1 MTNILKTFAGGKL
14 ILALEGGYNNQIT
27 ADCAIECINVLL
39 GNPCKPLTKT
49 QYFNHEKTLLQ
60 IQKIIDIHSKYWKY
74 LVPLKIEQKIEKVE
88 KIEIKNKNVETI
100 EKKLDDLKIE

>member
-14 ILALEGGYNNQIT
+14 ILALEGGYNNQVT

-49 QYFNHEKTLLQ
+49 EHFNHDKLFPQ
-60 IQKIIDIHSKYWKY
+60 IQKIIEIHSKYWKY
-74 LVPLKIEQKIEKVE
+74 LVPLKFEEKIEKKVE
-88 KIEIKNKNVETI
+88 VKQENVESI